1 MKLHAIVNKKA
12 TYLGVSSGGAADDD
26 DDDDEDDEDE
36 EELDRFLAGGPI
48 A

>member
-26 DDDDEDDEDE
+26 DDDEEDEDE

>member
-12 TYLGVSSGGAADDD
+12 TYLGVSSGGAVDD
-26 DDDDEDDEDE
+26 DDDDEEDEDE